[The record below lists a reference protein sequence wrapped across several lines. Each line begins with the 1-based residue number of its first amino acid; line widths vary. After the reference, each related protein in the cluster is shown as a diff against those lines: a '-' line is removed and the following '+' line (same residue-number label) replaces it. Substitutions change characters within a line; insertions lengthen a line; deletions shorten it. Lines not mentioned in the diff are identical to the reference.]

1 MTKNIKTY
9 QDIIAFHPGSY
20 VEDIIDDLNISQK
33 EFAERLGVSAK
44 TISKIVN
51 AEESIS
57 KDTANKLAK
66 LTGVSLETWVNLQ
79 YGL

>member
-33 EFAERLGVSAK
+33 EFA
-44 TISKIVN
+44 
-51 AEESIS
+51 
-57 KDTANKLAK
+57 
-66 LTGVSLETWVNLQ
+66 
-79 YGL
+79 